1 MLQFHYIEPSSNQ
14 WNKGLSMGLLDKA
27 LFIINHLRVKD
38 SASLQEISDALG
50 IPKSTAHRLLKE
62 MHDYGFISKSPE
74 TKRYSLGIAFI
85 QIGLGLLEK
94 LDLKKIA
101 SPYLDRLNSETL
113 ETIHLAM
120 LIDDQ
125 IIYIDKRESRQAIR
139 MYSYIGKSAPVYCT
153 GVGKALISFQEPETR
168 DRIIKKIEF
177 TRFTKT
183 TISTQEEMM
192 KAIGAIRGAGFAVDD
207 EEHEDNIIC
216 IAAPIFDH
224 KNIAL
229 ASLSITTMTYRISLS
244 ELMKYKDSLISVCQ
258 EISMKLGWNGNG
270 KNADH

>member
-1 MLQFHYIEPSSNQ
+1 LIV
-14 WNKGLSMGLLDKA
+14 GLLDKA
-27 LFIINHLRVKD
+27 LGIINYLRVKD
-38 SASLQEISDALG
+38 SAGLQEISDALA

-62 MHDYGFISKSPE
+62 MHDYGFISKNPE

-125 IIYIDKRESRQAIR
+125 IIYIDKRESKQAIR
-139 MYSYIGKSAPVYCT
+139 MYSYLGKSAPVYCT
-153 GVGKALISFQEPETR
+153 GVGKALIAFQEPETR
-168 DRIIKKIEF
+168 DRIIRKIEF

-183 TISTQEEMM
+183 TISSPEEML
-192 KAIGAIRGAGFAVDD
+192 KAIGAIRAAGYAIDN

-216 IAAPIFDH
+216 LAAPIFNH
-224 KNIAL
+224 KNVAL
-229 ASLSITTMTYRISLS
+229 ASMSITTMAYRISLD
-244 ELMKYKDSLISVCQ
+244 ELMKYKEKLMSICQ
-258 EISMKLGWNGNG
+258 EISMKIGWNGNG

>member
-1 MLQFHYIEPSSNQ
+1 MLQFQYIELGSIH
-14 WNKGLSMGLLDKA
+14 WNEGLIVGLLDKA
-27 LFIINHLRVKD
+27 LGIINYLQVKD
-38 SASLQEISDALG
+38 SAGLQEISDALG

-62 MHDYGFISKSPE
+62 MHEYGFISKNPE

-125 IIYIDKRESRQAIR
+125 IIYIDKRESKQAIR
-139 MYSYIGKSAPVYCT
+139 MYSYLGKSAPVYCT
-153 GVGKALISFQEPETR
+153 GVGKALIAFQEPETR
-168 DRIIKKIEF
+168 DRIIRKIEF

-183 TISTQEEMM
+183 TISSPEEMLN
-192 KAIGAIRGAGFAVDD
+192 AIGAIRGAGYAIDN

-216 IAAPIFDH
+216 LAAPIFSH
-224 KNIAL
+224 KNVAL
-229 ASLSITTMTYRISLS
+229 ASMSITTMAYRISLD
-244 ELMKYKDSLISVCQ
+244 ELMKYKEKLISICQ
-258 EISMKLGWNGNG
+258 EISIKIGWNGNG
-270 KNADH
+270 KNTDH

>member
-1 MLQFHYIEPSSNQ
+1 MLQFHYIEPSSIQ
-14 WNKGLSMGLLDKA
+14 WNEGLIVGLLDKA
-27 LFIINHLRVKD
+27 LAIINYLQVKD
-38 SASLQEISDALG
+38 SAGLQEMSDALG

-62 MHDYGFISKSPE
+62 MNDYGFISKNPE

-125 IIYIDKRESRQAIR
+125 IIYIDKRESKQAIR
-139 MYSYIGKSAPVYCT
+139 MYSYLGKSAPVYCT
-153 GVGKALISFQEPETR
+153 GVGKALIAFQEPETR
-168 DRIIKKIEF
+168 DRIIRKIEF

-183 TISTQEEMM
+183 TISSPEEML
-192 KAIGAIRGAGFAVDD
+192 KAIGAIRGAGYAIDN

-216 IAAPIFDH
+216 LAAPIFNH
-224 KNIAL
+224 KNVAL
-229 ASLSITTMTYRISLS
+229 ASMSITTMAYRISLD
-244 ELMKYKDSLISVCQ
+244 ELMKYKEKLISICQ
-258 EISMKLGWNGNG
+258 EISMKIGWNGNG